1 MKRCSKRAFTLAE
14 LIVVLV
20 ILAILAAILIPALT
34 GYIKRARTEKDMQM
48 AATLREASQAALT
61 EMYGRGEIP
70 ALNHKK
76 ENCSNSNAGSYTWNW
91 EYANRVGEL
100 AGLPAGTRTS
110 ESTKYTWPYVFII
123 QVGRMKTYGNG
134 PESYTVYRVFY
145 QQTADSE
152 PLVMDGNGIYY
163 AKDSTSPLVSNK
175 YGNID
180 AVCYGISWGNGEYN
194 RPEAAINAFDSAT

>member
-91 EYANRVGEL
+91 EYATVSANLQAFLREREL
-100 AGLPAGTRTS
+100 QCQRNPHGLMSLLSR
-110 ESTKYTWPYVFII
+110 
-123 QVGRMKTYGNG
+123 
-134 PESYTVYRVFY
+134 
-145 QQTADSE
+145 
-152 PLVMDGNGIYY
+152 
-163 AKDSTSPLVSNK
+163 
-175 YGNID
+175 
-180 AVCYGISWGNGEYN
+180 
-194 RPEAAINAFDSAT
+194 